1 MDENNMYNNT
11 QQNDNSGSA
20 GDHNV
25 FPDPVYNDP
34 QADKHTYNYSGNGS
48 QPSGG
53 PEQGSGFAIA
63 SLVLGI
69 VSIVLFCASINIITG
84 ILGIIFG
91 AIYLA
96 KKYPEKRGMAMAGL
110 ILSIISIALY
120 VILLIIGIATGISAI
135 NSLDY
140 YSTF

>member
-1 MDENNMYNNT
+1 MDENNIYNNP
-11 QQNDNSGSA
+11 QQNENSGTT
-20 GDHNV
+20 DNNTV

-34 QADKHTYNYSGNGS
+34 QANMDTYGRKEG

-53 PEQGSGFAIA
+53 PEQGAGFAIA

-69 VSIVLFCASINIITG
+69 VSIVLFCASVNIVTG

-91 AIYLA
+91 AVYLA
-96 KKYPEKRGMAMAGL
+96 KKYPQKRGMAMAGL

-140 YSTF
+140 YNTF

>member
-1 MDENNMYNNT
+1 MDENNIYNNP
-11 QQNDNSGSA
+11 QQNDNSGS
-20 GDHNV
+20 NTV

-34 QADKHTYNYSGNGS
+34 QSSRNTNGG
-48 QPSGG
+48 QPSSS
-53 PEQGSGFAIA
+53 PEQGAGFAIA

-69 VSIVLFCASINIITG
+69 VSIVLFCASVNIVTG

-91 AIYLA
+91 AVYLA

-120 VILLIIGIATGISAI
+120 VLLLVITLSTGISAI
-135 NSLDY
+135 NSLESLEHY
-140 YSTF
+140 NTF

>member
-1 MDENNMYNNT
+1 MDENNIYNNNP

-20 GDHNV
+20 GNNTV
-25 FPDPVYNDP
+25 FPDPGYNDP
-34 QADKHTYNYSGNGS
+34 QAGRNTYGGNGG

-69 VSIVLFCASINIITG
+69 VSIVLFCASINIVTG

-91 AIYLA
+91 AIYLV
-96 KKYPEKRGMAMAGL
+96 KKYPEKRGMALAGL

-140 YSTF
+140 YNTF